1 MMIRLTRSLLPLL
14 LFATSL
20 PAQLQPTQRATVQAA
35 LNTPSLAPSQRAVAT
50 ITLNIIPPFHAQSH
64 TPLDQNLIPTEVT
77 LAPNTHIKPDKPIY
91 PPGQTVT
98 YPALGKLSV
107 YSNQVTIQIPFTVSP
122 SAPPGPLKLTGELT
136 YQICDEKSC
145 YAPETTPFTITTTVT
160 SSSAPPPPPPHLTAT
175 PPEKPATALY
185 WFSIAFLAGIF
196 FNIMPCVLPVLP
208 LKALSFY
215 EVSQHHRDKCLL
227 LGLVFSAGIVAFFAA
242 IAVIILVFKSLTWGQ
257 QFSNPYFVWGIVIL
271 LTIMALAMFGLLN
284 FNLPTGVY
292 RFTPRHDT
300 YTGNFLFGIFTA
312 ILSTPCTAPL
322 FPPLMLWAHA
332 QPVAIGIPAVM
343 MVGVGMAFP
352 YLLLSAF
359 PQLAQNFPRT
369 GPWSELVK
377 QMMGF
382 LLLVAAVY
390 FAAGQLIEGPSFWY
404 AVLAITAIACL
415 FLLARTTQL
424 AKGAL
429 PLAVS
434 STLAVAAFA
443 SILTITLRVTGLFRP
458 TTTSSATASHSA
470 WTPYSPQ
477 ALESALKQNKIAL
490 VKFTAN
496 WCLNCQYIESTVF
509 GDSTTLAT
517 LQQNNVVLLKADM
530 TRKNPPAQQLLIKL
544 NPAGGIPLTAIY
556 SPKLEKPLTLDSVY
570 TAQTLLNAITQAKP
584 PAAMAAQ

>member
-1 MMIRLTRSLLPLL
+1 
-14 LFATSL
+14 
-20 PAQLQPTQRATVQAA
+20 
-35 LNTPSLAPSQRAVAT
+35 
-50 ITLNIIPPFHAQSH
+50 
-64 TPLDQNLIPTEVT
+64 
-77 LAPNTHIKPDKPIY
+77 
-91 PPGQTVT
+91 
-98 YPALGKLSV
+98 
-107 YSNQVTIQIPFTVSP
+107 
-122 SAPPGPLKLTGELT
+122 
-136 YQICDEKSC
+136 
-145 YAPETTPFTITTTVT
+145 
-160 SSSAPPPPPPHLTAT
+160 
-175 PPEKPATALY
+175 
-185 WFSIAFLAGIF
+185 
-196 FNIMPCVLPVLP
+196 
-208 LKALSFY
+208 
-215 EVSQHHRDKCLL
+215 
-227 LGLVFSAGIVAFFAA
+227 
-242 IAVIILVFKSLTWGQ
+242 
-257 QFSNPYFVWGIVIL
+257 
-271 LTIMALAMFGLLN
+271 
-284 FNLPTGVY
+284 
-292 RFTPRHDT
+292 
-300 YTGNFLFGIFTA
+300 
-312 ILSTPCTAPL
+312 
-322 FPPLMLWAHA
+322 
-332 QPVAIGIPAVM
+332 M

-404 AVLAITAIACL
+404 AVLAVTAIACL

-424 AKGAL
+424 AKNAL
-429 PLAVS
+429 PVAIS

-458 TTTSSATASHSA
+458 TTTSSATASHSV

-530 TRKNPPAQQLLIKL
+530 TRSNPPAQQLLIKL

-556 SPKLEKPLTLDSVY
+556 SPKLEKPLILDSVY